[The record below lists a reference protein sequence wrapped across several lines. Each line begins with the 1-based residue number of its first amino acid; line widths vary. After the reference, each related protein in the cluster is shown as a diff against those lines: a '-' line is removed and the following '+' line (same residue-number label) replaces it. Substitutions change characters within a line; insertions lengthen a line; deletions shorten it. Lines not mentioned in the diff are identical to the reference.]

1 MNKTEA
7 DLYKYVGKCL
17 EEHNL
22 DYTKDGD
29 YFNVNTRFGKW
40 TIRPEHT
47 NRNKLVTIYTRFEN
61 AESIDKTIFR
71 EFSYNGF
78 SGKLNFHYLNKDK
91 EFLLMDFNYL
101 CDIVTK
107 KMTFEDFLN
116 KLSDGNTFEDIC
128 DEYGH
133 ATCMVECIGNEVY
146 FDDDLV
152 GFLEEVLGAY
162 IKEFRHGYATIET
175 TGGKYYEI
183 PYEKRQNR
191 FDELEKEIILFFNS
205 NEIKNI

>member
-1 MNKTEA
+1 MKTLYIEGRRNGYEPKQCGETMTVG
-7 DLYKYVGKCL
+7 DLIDFL
-17 EEHNL
+17 ENYNE
-22 DYTKDGD
+22 
-29 YFNVNTRFGKW
+29 NTRVYL
-40 TIRPEHT
+40 
-47 NRNKLVTIYTRFEN
+47 RNDNGYTYGN
-61 AESIDKTIFR
+61 ID
-71 EFSYNGF
+71 EFSF
-78 SGKLNFHYLNKDK
+78 S
-91 EFLLMDFNYL
+91 EE
-101 CDIVTK
+101 K

-133 ATCMVECIGNEVY
+133 TTCMVECIGNEVY

-152 GFLEEVLGAY
+152 GFLEEILGAY
-162 IKEFRHGYATIET
+162 IKEFRHGNATIET
-175 TGGKYYEI
+175 TDGKYYEI